1 MEAIP
6 PSLVAK
12 GLLVTLV
19 RNVAWIV
26 GNIAERLQV
35 SLPVLLFEERCPL
48 FMRWI
53 PKLPL
58 NWARTKHGPIFGG
71 LCSSRG
77 L

>member
-1 MEAIP
+1 MKAIP
-6 PSLVAK
+6 PSLAVKA
-12 GLLVTLV
+12 LLVTLV

-48 FMRWI
+48 FMRRI

-58 NWARTKHGPIFGG
+58 NWARTKHGPIFGD
-71 LCSSRG
+71 LYSPRG